1 MTLNPEPADQH
12 RDVVVRQGNGFAER
26 EEVVVDEVAERRT
39 LLYRVSQFIWLIAGM
54 LETLLGLRVFL
65 KLIGANPE
73 AGFSRMV
80 YGLSELF
87 VWPFNSLTI
96 TPVYGNMALDIN
108 TMIAMIIYA
117 ILALVVVQA
126 IWLVLF
132 RNYTT
137 SRVTQRRVGP

>member
-1 MTLNPEPADQH
+1 MSLNPEPADQH

-39 LLYRVSQFIWLIAGM
+39 LLYRISQFIWLIAGM

-87 VWPFNSLTI
+87 VWPFNSLTV

-108 TMIAMIIYA
+108 TMIAMVIYA
-117 ILALVVVQA
+117 ILALIVVQG

>member
-108 TMIAMIIYA
+108 TMIAMVIYA
-117 ILALVVVQA
+117 ILALIVVQGL
-126 IWLVLF
+126 WLVLF

>member
-1 MTLNPEPADQH
+1 MTFNPEPADQH

-73 AGFSRMV
+73 AGFARMV

-108 TMIAMIIYA
+108 TMIAMVIYA
-117 ILALVVVQA
+117 ILALVVVQGL
-126 IWLVLF
+126 WLVLF

>member
-1 MTLNPEPADQH
+1 MTINPDPADQH
-12 RDVVVRQGNGFAER
+12 RDVLVRQGPGYAER

-39 LLYRVSQFIWLIAGM
+39 MLYRVSQFIWLLAGM

-73 AGFSRMV
+73 AGFSRFI
-80 YGLSELF
+80 YGMSELF
-87 VWPFNSLTI
+87 VWPFNSLTA
-96 TPVYGNMALDIN
+96 TPVYGSMALDIN
-108 TMIAMIIYA
+108 TMIAMIVYA
-117 ILALVVVQA
+117 ILALIVIQA
-126 IWLVLF
+126 IWLLLF